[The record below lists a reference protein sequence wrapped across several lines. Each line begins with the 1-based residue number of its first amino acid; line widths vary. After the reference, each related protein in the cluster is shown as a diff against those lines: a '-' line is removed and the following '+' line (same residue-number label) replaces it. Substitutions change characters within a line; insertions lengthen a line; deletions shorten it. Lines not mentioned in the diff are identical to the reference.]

1 MIRTQVEA
9 LVIAL
14 LCLHARALIV
24 NTAVKR
30 TFDLTKHIVVQVDE
44 VTFKDDENDIDSY
57 AVAVPLYL
65 NVRLAYLTAKSDK
78 NAPYTVV
85 PNTVDSTHDVQLY
98 NVKLKSPV
106 PRGVEAYL
114 KLTAYYTRVLTPYPA
129 AIKQTE
135 DQLVV
140 FHAPHLFVTPYSTTV
155 QTTQVKLPSSTQI
168 ESHAI
173 LQPTVVEGSLLTY
186 GPYDTA
192 VDAYAALESPSS
204 LSVHFKHNGPFIT
217 MTSLVKEIEVS
228 MWGRISTEEVVD
240 LKHTGAALLGGFS
253 RFDYAEKQTQSA
265 SFRTLH
271 AFLPKEATNIY
282 YRDEIG
288 NVTTSTVR
296 RRASRT
302 ELDLEARY
310 PLFGGWKTQYY
321 MGYAIPASSA
331 LFRQDDK
338 FRLEMDFGSCVQD
351 AAVDELTLK
360 VILPEGATNIDVQL
374 PYGASVERTTRQSY
388 LDAPDI
394 GRPVVIIK
402 KSNVVPAHN
411 AIPFT
416 ITFDFPSSNFYRKP
430 ALLIAGYFT
439 FFVLAMVLFRLDFSL
454 DRKTKPKNE

>member
-24 NTAVKR
+24 KR
-30 TFDLTKHIVVQVDE
+30 TFHLTKHIVVQVDE

-57 AVAVPLYL
+57 AVVVPLYL

-85 PNTVDSTHDVQLY
+85 PDTVDSTHDVQLY

-114 KLTAYYTRVLTPYPA
+114 KLTASTCCLPRTSFVR
-129 AIKQTE
+129 
-135 DQLVV
+135 
-140 FHAPHLFVTPYSTTV
+140 HAL
-155 QTTQVKLPSSTQI
+155 LNDSSNYASQATFI

-186 GPYDTA
+186 GPYDTV

-374 PYGASVERTTRQSY
+374 PYEASVERTTRQSY

-416 ITFDFPSSNFYRKP
+416 ITFDFPSSYFYREP